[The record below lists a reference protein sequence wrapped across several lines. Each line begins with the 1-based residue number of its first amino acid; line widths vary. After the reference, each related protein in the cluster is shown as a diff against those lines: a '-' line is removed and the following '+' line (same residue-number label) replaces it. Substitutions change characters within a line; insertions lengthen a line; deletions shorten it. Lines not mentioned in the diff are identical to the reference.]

1 MAGGCRLDA
10 RQCFTPHSGDFMK
23 TIRLAMMAAAMFF
36 GVTTVAHAQDPQ
48 QQSRGNRPNMAAVLF
63 KDITLSPAQQAKSD
77 SIQGKYREQM
87 QALRAGG
94 GDQQEMRAKGRELQE
109 KQRDE
114 LKAILTDDQKK
125 VFDKNVEEMRA
136 NMQNRRPQGR

>member
-1 MAGGCRLDA
+1 
-10 RQCFTPHSGDFMK
+10 MK
-23 TIRLAMMAAAMFF
+23 TVRLAMMAAAMFF

-48 QQSRGNRPNMAAVLF
+48 QQSRGGRNMSAMLL

-77 SIQGKYREQM
+77 SIQTKYREQM

-114 LKAILTDDQKK
+114 IKAILTDDQKK
-125 VFDKNVEEMRA
+125 VFDKNVEDMRA
-136 NMQNRRPQGR
+136 QMQNRRPQGQ

>member
-1 MAGGCRLDA
+1 
-10 RQCFTPHSGDFMK
+10 MK
-23 TIRLAMMAAAMFF
+23 TVRLAMMAAAMFF
-36 GVTTVAHAQDPQ
+36 GVTMVAHAQDPQ
-48 QQSRGNRPNMAAVLF
+48 QQRGGGRGNMAAMLF
-63 KDITLSPAQQAKSD
+63 KDITLTPAQQAKTD
-77 SIQGKYREQM
+77 SIQTKYREQM
-87 QALRAGG
+87 QALRAAG

-136 NMQNRRPQGR
+136 QMQNRRPQGQ